1 MPPASSMTFRQL
13 EENINKWSLELEDM
27 EKVFLN
33 QATMVNAWDQLLI
46 KNGAK
51 IVSLNESVAAV
62 RTDQQRLDHELDF
75 VASQQAELEEALAP
89 LEASLAAQGQTVDT
103 ERERTYA
110 LAENLDGQLARMCED
125 LKEIIS
131 HLNSTAKAQDSRD
144 PVQQIGKVLNAHMD
158 SLQWIDSSAL
168 AVERKLGEVA
178 RLAEVQKRDNE
189 RLQRSML
196 E

>member
-1 MPPASSMTFRQL
+1 
-13 EENINKWSLELEDM
+13 LEDM

-51 IVSLNESVAAV
+51 IVSLNESVSKV
-62 RTDQQRLDHELDF
+62 RSDQQRLEHELDF

-89 LEASLAAQGQTVDT
+89 LEANLTAQGGSLDT

-131 HLNSTAKAQDSRD
+131 HLNSTQKAGDSRD
-144 PVQQIGKVLNAHMD
+144 PVHQIGKVLNAHMD
-158 SLQWIDSSAL
+158 SLQWIDTSAL
-168 AVERKLGEVA
+168 QVERKLAEVS

-189 RLQRSML
+189 RLQKSML

>member
-1 MPPASSMTFRQL
+1 
-13 EENINKWSLELEDM
+13 
-27 EKVFLN
+27 
-33 QATMVNAWDQLLI
+33 MVNSWDQLLL
-46 KNGAK
+46 KNGTK
-51 IVSLNESVAAV
+51 IVSLNESVSAV
-62 RTDQQRLDHELDF
+62 RAAQQ
-75 VASQQAELEEALAP
+75 QELEEALGP
-89 LEASLAAQGQTVDT
+89 LEAALQASGQTVDG

-110 LAENLDGQLARMCED
+110 LAESLDGQLARMCED

-131 HLNSTAKAQDSRD
+131 HLNSTAKGQDSRD
-144 PVQQIGKVLNAHMD
+144 PVHQIGKVLNAHMD

-168 AVERKLGEVA
+168 AVERRLAEVT